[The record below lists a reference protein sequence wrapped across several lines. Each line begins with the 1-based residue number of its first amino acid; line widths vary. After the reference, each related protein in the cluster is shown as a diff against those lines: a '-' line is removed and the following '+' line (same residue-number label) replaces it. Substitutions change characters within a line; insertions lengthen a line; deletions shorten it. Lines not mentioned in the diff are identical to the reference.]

1 MLDCLPVILTPT
13 ILMKKVITIRYRA
26 NPCLTICPCMF
37 MMTTVLVLLH
47 TTIWSMF
54 LGITWTELMWT
65 SPPEVPPKDLKVFWH
80 SVVLV
85 FQTLTVPSDDALLKE
100 TNIYH
105 KLINDSQ
112 WKASG
117 WTQILKFIH
126 ELYRLFRPWG
136 LISKWYGNRNK
147 IVIDYKINV
156 LLFIF

>member
-1 MLDCLPVILTPT
+1 MIMNRKDMKSHERKSLKILTFSWLSLLIPSSHWFFMLDCLPVILTPT

-112 WKASG
+112 
-117 WTQILKFIH
+117 
-126 ELYRLFRPWG
+126 
-136 LISKWYGNRNK
+136 
-147 IVIDYKINV
+147 
-156 LLFIF
+156 